1 MAGEPL
7 GDGAVRTTLF
17 FYVMR
22 TYLKSVVGILAAVL
36 TVFLVVDFV
45 DRARSYT
52 GEGWVWGVLELYANK
67 ALVST
72 QQLGPAALLL
82 AAGVSVS
89 ALRKRGE
96 VTALRALTFGPGALY
111 VPIGL
116 CAMAVCLGLISFDE
130 QVVVRASRR
139 VDEIT
144 TQRFNRWGDWR
155 LYYTPKQWFRRGEH
169 VFFLRAG
176 SAEEGFRDV
185 AILTL
190 TPSFKLARRMDAEAM
205 YPVQGTRWRLT
216 GIVER
221 TFSPDGR
228 TQVQSKEEG
237 EYDLGVPSN
246 SFRIRPGRPEQ
257 MRSAELREQIV
268 ARAELGLASLQYQL
282 TLYNRF
288 AYPMAG
294 FPAALLAVGLALRP
308 NRRGNLTAAIVEGL
322 LIAVAMWG
330 LMVVCRTL
338 VMTERLSPGVAAWL
352 PTVVLSLAAG
362 MLWMRREG
370 LLHWPRRRALA
381 SAPP

>member
-1 MAGEPL
+1 M
-7 GDGAVRTTLF
+7 RKTLF

-22 TYLKSVVGILAAVL
+22 TYVRSVVGILAAVL

-45 DRARSYT
+45 DRARAYT
-52 GEGWVWGVLELYANK
+52 GEGWAWDVLRLYANK
-67 ALVST
+67 ALVAT

-82 AAGVSVS
+82 AAGATVST
-89 ALRKRGE
+89 LRKRGE
-96 VTALRALTFGPGALY
+96 VTALRALTFGPSSLY

-116 CAMAVCLGLISFDE
+116 CALSVCLGLIAFDE
-130 QVVVRASRR
+130 LVVVKASRR

-176 SAEEGFRDV
+176 SAGEGFRDV

-190 TPSFKLARRMDAEAM
+190 TPEFRLSRRLDAEAM
-205 YPVQGTRWRLT
+205 YPGTGTRWRLT
-216 GIVER
+216 GVVER

-228 TQVQSKEEG
+228 TEVRTLPEA
-237 EYDLGVPSN
+237 EYDLGVPVN

-268 ARAELGLASLQYQL
+268 ARAEVGLASRQYEL
-282 TLYNRF
+282 ALHNRF
-288 AYPMAG
+288 AYPVAG
-294 FPAALLAVGLALRP
+294 LPAALLAVGLALRP
-308 NRRGNLTAAIVEGL
+308 NRRGHLTAAIVEGL
-322 LIAVAMWG
+322 LITVAMWG

-338 VMTERLSPGVAAWL
+338 VMTERLSPFVAAWL
-352 PTVVLSLAAG
+352 PALVLSVAAAG
-362 MLWMRREG
+362 LWLRREG
-370 LLHWPRRRALA
+370 FLQLPRRRVLA
-381 SAPP
+381 SPAR

>member
-67 ALVST
+67 ALVAT

-190 TPSFKLARRMDAEAM
+190 TPSFKLARRLDAEAM
-205 YPVQGTRWRLT
+205 YPVKGTRWRLT

-228 TQVQSKEEG
+228 TQVQSKDEG

-282 TLYNRF
+282 TLHNRF

-308 NRRGNLTAAIVEGL
+308 NRRGHLTAAIVEGL

-352 PTVVLSLAAG
+352 PAVVLSLAAG

-370 LLHWPRRRALA
+370 LLQGSRRRALA
-381 SAPP
+381 STTP

>member
-1 MAGEPL
+1 VAREPL
-7 GDGAVRTTLF
+7 GDGAVRKTLF

-22 TYLKSVVGILAAVL
+22 TYVRSAVGILAAVL

-52 GEGWVWGVLELYANK
+52 GEGWAWDVLRLYANK

-82 AAGVSVS
+82 AAGTTVS

-96 VTALRALTFGPGALY
+96 VTALRALTFGPGSLY

-116 CAMAVCLGLISFDE
+116 CALSVCLGLIAFDE
-130 QVVVRASRR
+130 LVVVKASRR

-190 TPSFKLARRMDAEAM
+190 TPGFKLSRRLDAEAM
-205 YPVQGTRWRLT
+205 YPMAGTRWRLT
-216 GIVER
+216 GVVER
-221 TFSPDGR
+221 SFSPDGR
-228 TQVQSKEEG
+228 TEVHTFG
-237 EYDLGVPSN
+237 EAEYELGVPAH
-246 SFRIRPGRPEQ
+246 SFRIQPGRPEQ

-268 ARAELGLASLQYQL
+268 ARAEVGLASRQYEL
-282 TLYNRF
+282 ALHNRF
-288 AYPMAG
+288 AYPVAG
-294 FPAALLAVGLALRP
+294 FPAALLAVGLALRQ
-308 NRRGNLTAAIVEGL
+308 NRRGHLTAAIVEGL
-322 LIAVAMWG
+322 LITVAMWG

-338 VMTERLSPGVAAWL
+338 VMTERLSPFVAAWL
-352 PTVVLSLAAG
+352 PSIVLSVAAA
-362 MLWMRREG
+362 MLWLRREG
-370 LLHWPRRRALA
+370 LLQLPRRRALPSPA
-381 SAPP
+381 Q